1 MYNKNIQDLIFK
13 IFLYCDIVFVLIL
26 IFILS
31 REIFVL
37 RPVNCESEVKLETK
51 ETFIAAYKQR
61 FMPILSKTFEESN
74 LVDKYVVLASL
85 VREKLNEKWAITNSY
100 YLNNE
105 TRQLYY
111 FSLEFLLGKF
121 LETSLAYTGIEHI
134 YREGLAELGIDLND
148 LVECEPDAGLGN
160 GGLGRLAACF
170 LDSLASMGLPG
181 NGCGIRYK
189 YGLFKQ
195 QIVDGYQVELPDNWL
210 RISNPWLIRKPDK
223 AVMVRFNGYVQT
235 EFEPSGE
242 ARFIHE
248 GYENVLAVPYD
259 MPFVGF
265 ENSTVNTLRLWG
277 AEPVED
283 AIDFASFSRG
293 DYVNAVAGKYSVE
306 AISEVLYP
314 DDSNYD
320 NRLLR
325 LKQQY
330 FFVSAGLQ
338 SIIRNFKK
346 KPGLKLGDIA
356 DYVVIQINDTHPAL
370 AVPELMRI
378 LIDDEGFGWDEAWD
392 ITTRMIA
399 YTNHTIMPEALEKW
413 PIEMFKTLLPRVY
426 MIVEEINRRFCL
438 ELLEKY
444 PYDNERIARMA
455 IICDD
460 VVRMANL
467 AVVGS
472 FSVNGVA
479 RVHTELLK
487 SSVLKDFYEHSP
499 DKFNNKTNGIT
510 QRRWLLKSNP
520 KLADA
525 ISEMIGED
533 WKRDP
538 QSMSLLAN
546 NKDDKAFL
554 QTLYDIKREN
564 KLKLAGYIKEHNGFS
579 VDPDS
584 IFDVQVK
591 RFHAYKRQHLN
602 AIHIHY
608 LYNRLLEDSSF
619 DMLPRTFIFSGKAAP
634 SYYFAKSMIKYV
646 NELAHVIN
654 NDPRVNDR
662 LKVVFLENYSVGLA
676 EHIFPASDV
685 SEQISTASKEA
696 SGTSNM
702 KFMMNGAVTVGT
714 DDGANIEIR
723 ELVGDENFILF
734 GISVDQVLSYYTE
747 GGYRSVG
754 IYENDSRVRQVI
766 DQLGSGSVF
775 PEAPREAFVSIVR
788 SLLDYN
794 DEFFV
799 LRDFDS
805 YVNAQ
810 QRVDTLYRDK
820 EAWSRMMLMN
830 IAKSGY
836 FSSDNTINQ
845 YAKEIWKITPCNP
858 K

>member
-1 MYNKNIQDLIFK
+1 M
-13 IFLYCDIVFVLIL
+13 
-26 IFILS
+26 
-31 REIFVL
+31 
-37 RPVNCESEVKLETK
+37 ETK

-61 FMPILSKTFEESN
+61 FMSILSKTIEEAN
-74 LVDKYVVLASL
+74 TEDKYIVLASL
-85 VREKLNEKWAITNSY
+85 IREKLNEKWAMTNSY
-100 YLNNE
+100 YLKNE

-111 FSLEFLLGKF
+111 FSLEFLTGKF
-121 LETSLAYTGIEHI
+121 LETSLAYTGMEQIC
-134 YREGLAELGIDLND
+134 REGLMELDIDINELI
-148 LVECEPDAGLGN
+148 ECEPDAGLGN

-170 LDSLASMGLPG
+170 LDSLASLGLPG

-189 YGLFKQ
+189 YGLFRQ

-210 RISNPWLIRKPDK
+210 RVSNPWMIRKPDK
-223 AVMVRFNGYVQT
+223 AVKVKYNGHINT
-235 EFEPSGE
+235 MFEPDGNV
-242 ARFIHE
+242 RFIHD
-248 GYENVLAVPYD
+248 GYDEVLAVPYD
-259 MPFVGF
+259 MPFVGY
-265 ENSTVNTLRLWG
+265 ENNTVNTLRLWG

-293 DYVNAVAGKYSVE
+293 DYVSAVAGKYSVE

-346 KPGLKLGDIA
+346 KPKLSLEKIS
-356 DYVVIQINDTHPAL
+356 DYIVIQINDTHPAL

-378 LIDDEGFGWDEAWD
+378 LIDEEGFGWDKAWGL
-392 ITTRMIA
+392 TTRMIA

-413 PIEMFKTLLPRVY
+413 PVDMFSTLLPRIY
-426 MIVEEINRRFCL
+426 MIVEEINKRFCQ
-438 ELLEKY
+438 ELEKSY
-444 PYDNERIARMA
+444 ADDRERIERMS
-455 IICDD
+455 IINDG

-479 RVHTELLK
+479 QVHTELLK
-487 SSVLKDFYEHSP
+487 SSILRDFYEYYP
-499 DKFNNKTNGIT
+499 NKFNNKTNGIT

-525 ISEMIGED
+525 ISDMIGTD
-533 WKRDP
+533 WKKDP
-538 QSMSLLAN
+538 TSMSLLAEKKN
-546 NKDDKAFL
+546 NKAFL
-554 QTLYDIKREN
+554 QTLADIKREN
-564 KLKLAGYIKEHNGFS
+564 KKKLASYIKEHNNIT

-602 AIHIHY
+602 AMHINY

-646 NELAHVIN
+646 NDLSYVIN
-654 NDPRVNDR
+654 NDPRVKDR
-662 LKVVFLENYSVGLA
+662 IKVVFLENYSVGLA

-702 KFMMNGAVTVGT
+702 KFMMNGAITIGT

-734 GISVDQVLSYYTE
+734 GISVEEVLSYYTQ
-747 GGYRSVG
+747 GGYSSVG
-754 IYENDSRVRQVI
+754 VYDNDPRIRKII
-766 DQLGSGSVF
+766 DELATGSIF
-775 PEAPREAFVSIVR
+775 PEASREAFVSIIR

-805 YVNAQ
+805 YVKAHE
-810 QRVDTLYRDK
+810 RVDALYRDK
-820 EAWSRMMLMN
+820 DTWNRMMLMN
-830 IAKSGY
+830 IAQSGH

-845 YAKEIWKITPCNP
+845 YARDIWKIEPCSP
-858 K
+858 V